1 MGRRGLLPYRHQD
14 PPAVKEGEKMSENQV
29 EMIDDE
35 ALTDLACAKRLM
47 TLYGER
53 HIHYCDD
60 VGSWMEYDG
69 TKWARV
75 RQSVIASNYADESIT
90 FILQEVAKQASESP
104 GGNLK
109 DKAMYLTRFC
119 KKKNARSLFDM
130 VRLAEGIDPWK
141 MRDFDLAPYFL
152 NCANGYL
159 DLKTGELKPHLP
171 SHMCTK
177 CTGVN
182 YISQPHSSYWVD
194 RLKEIIPDQATRHY
208 VHKIMGAAL
217 QGTVRE
223 HEIYFFIGKGRN
235 GKGIIVETVAAALGD
250 YASTLPVDV
259 LMASRYASGQDT
271 PTPYVASLRGVR
283 FTRSNESEVG
293 RTMSASMVKWLTGGD
308 ELRGRNLHENP
319 ISFKPSHHLF
329 FSTNYPPAL
338 RDANDHAIRERVRVI
353 PFTVTFS
360 EEEGRRDV
368 GLGEQLRT
376 REMKEDV
383 LQWLV
388 EGYQLYMAEGL
399 NPPPAVK
406 NASGAYFEEND
417 VIGDFIQ
424 ESCILNKG
432 AAIMRQDLY
441 HAFKQWSEN
450 AGIRYPLSN
459 RAFYQ
464 AMDNVPG
471 VSAKRTNEGRY
482 FEGIGLIPV
491 NARTPI
497 NMPGGDR
504 NDRI

>member
-1 MGRRGLLPYRHQD
+1 M
-14 PPAVKEGEKMSENQV
+14 KEGEKMSENQV

-69 TKWARV
+69 TKWTRV

-104 GGNLK
+104 GSNLK

-130 VRLAEGIDPWK
+130 VRLAEGIEPWK

-208 VHKIMGAAL
+208 VHKILGAAL

-360 EEEGRRDV
+360 EEEGSRDV

-376 REMKEDV
+376 RDLKEDV

-432 AAIMRQDLY
+432 AAIMRKDLY

-482 FEGIGLIPV
+482 FEGINLIPV
-491 NARTPI
+491 NDHIHI